1 MTFSSRN
8 SHNKGFSIVELI
20 VTISVFALLSTSL
33 VGNYRSSTKALSLSS
48 LAALVS
54 SDIRRA
60 QAYGISNISRD
71 NLSAPYYF
79 AHGISFQEDPPDNK
93 SYIIFADVNG
103 NFINNNLGACMGEC
117 VEKMA
122 IVDGSYISA
131 LCVNT
136 KKTGTCTA
144 VDSLHISFKR
154 PEPEPFIKGVIGGV
168 PTSYDDAE
176 ITLKTRDGSLSKT
189 IVVWKTG
196 LVAVE

>member
-1 MTFSSRN
+1 MAFSSSRN
-8 SHNKGFSIVELI
+8 SYKKGFSIVELI

-48 LAALVS
+48 LAAKVS
-54 SDIRRA
+54 TDIRRA
-60 QAYGISNISRD
+60 QAFGISNIDRSG
-71 NLSAPYYF
+71 SYY
-79 AHGISFQEDPPDNK
+79 AHGISFQKAPPDEK

-103 NFINNNLGACMGEC
+103 NFINDNLGTCTGEC

-144 VDSLHISFKR
+144 VDSLHIAFKR
-154 PEPEPFIKGVIGGV
+154 PEPEPFIRGVIGGV
-168 PTSYDDAE
+168 TASYDDAE